1 MITVAGIAAA
11 QYSKPTAGQSSVS
24 NMEGIL
30 MSLAASAPDGF
41 LVMTRST
48 PSRRI
53 REHSP
58 ITRVLSSFAS
68 RTRDR
73 NPALLTTTREIM
85 SNRKVR
91 RTAHQEHAIEA
102 ADRAVAGGF
111 GSAQSA
117 GRPAAGRQTNCGHTR
132 PSPAS
137 AWPG

>member
-1 MITVAGIAAA
+1 MR
-11 QYSKPTAGQSSVS
+11 
-24 NMEGIL
+24 
-30 MSLAASAPDGF
+30 LAARAPDGF
-41 LVMTRST
+41 LVVPRAT

-53 REHSP
+53 REHNP
-58 ITRVLSSFAS
+58 PPRVLSSFAS

-117 GRPAAGRQTNCGHTR
+117 GRPAAGRQTHCGPTR
-132 PSPAS
+132 PSPAR